1 MVNILFYFFS
11 FILIFSSLSIVTTY
25 NSIISVLFLV
35 LSFLTSSIL
44 LILLECEFL
53 ALMLVIVYVGAVAVL
68 FLFVL
73 MMLETKVKNLNRGLL
88 VYFPFGVFLNSIFF
102 FEIMNSVLINF
113 SPTSYLYENHFII
126 YDYISYFNQLN
137 NSTDI
142 QVFGHIL
149 YTHFVL
155 QFLVVGFVL
164 FLVLVGVIFLTANPI
179 YKTHKTQSVF
189 YQLSR
194 NSIIF

>member
-1 MVNILFYFFS
+1 MVNVLFYFFS
-11 FILIFSSLSIVTTY
+11 CILVLSSLAIVTTY
-25 NSIISVLFLV
+25 NSIVSVLFLV
-35 LSFLTSSIL
+35 LSFLISAIL

-73 MMLETKVKNLNRGLL
+73 MMLETKVKNLNKGLL
-88 VYFPFGVFLNSIFF
+88 VYFPFGVILNSILF
-102 FEIMNSVLINF
+102 FEIMNSVSTNF
-113 SPTSYLYENHFII
+113 LPTSYLHNNSFITDN
-126 YDYISYFNQLN
+126 YFSYIN

-142 QVFGHIL
+142 QVFGHII

-155 QFLVVGFVL
+155 QFLIVGFIL
-164 FLVLVGVIFLTANPI
+164 FLVLVGVVFLTANPI
-179 YKTHKTQSVF
+179 YKNHKNQTVF